1 MRGGSDW
8 LENVRGVIC
17 GGHSNLLIL
26 LDLRGTDVESA
37 PTPGLATLADLGFLP
52 TVSRSRKSGS
62 DRFETFDPSA
72 CKGGL
77 EAGETRGDVCIA
89 SGILSLVS
97 KTKNASPPSPNF
109 IA

>member
-1 MRGGSDW
+1 MGR
-8 LENVRGVIC
+8 
-17 GGHSNLLIL
+17 SNLLRL
-26 LDLRGTDVESA
+26 LCLRVAEVENA
-37 PTPGLATLADLGFLP
+37 PIPGLATLPDLGFPL

-72 CKGGL
+72 GNGGL
-77 EAGETRGDVCIA
+77 EAGETSGDVCIA